1 MNAFNYWKE
10 EEEIKL
16 LGEIVWGIDIY
27 TIAQRH
33 GRSYNAIVKR
43 LEKIAHDM
51 YLKNVPGDVIKIKT
65 RIEINEEPN
74 LITNKN
80 YF

>member
-1 MNAFNYWKE
+1 M
-10 EEEIKL
+10 
-16 LGEIVWGIDIY
+16 
-27 TIAQRH
+27 H
-33 GRSYNAIVKR
+33 
-43 LEKIAHDM
+43 
-51 YLKNVPGDVIKIKT
+51 LKNVPGDVIKIKT